1 MTIEKQNII
10 KKPTEQSPQRELT
23 MGSFRGDVEVNT
35 RDVEVNTTVQ
45 EPGYF
50 LTENKGLNRPNT
62 GHPV

>member
-10 KKPTEQSPQRELT
+10 KTPTEQSPQRELT
-23 MGSFRGDVEVNT
+23 MGSFRG
-35 RDVEVNTTVQ
+35 DVEVNTTVQ